1 MSSAG
6 GFRAGL
12 VAVVVAGAVA
22 AGAAATP
29 VIDVGG
35 HVLLPDTPGQTI
47 ELFVTGGDLVQGL
60 NLYVQVADGYPT
72 GGGVIDGPNIT
83 GVDVVTGTIFT
94 PSNTG
99 QDTDVALDQIWLVYT
114 TTDEEIEPFVSAEGR
129 LATVTLDTTGFP
141 SGTWELRLADTLNL
155 DSDFAGVAAD
165 IRNGTIEI
173 QEPPAV
179 IVVGDHELLGNDPDQ
194 SIQVFVS
201 GAAAVNAL
209 DLFAE
214 IVPAEPGATGVAPTI
229 ASVDVLTETIFAG
242 NNTGAV
248 TVPDGPRFSASTA
261 AADGKVVADGLL
273 ATITIDASGIAPG
286 TDWRLLLTDTSI
298 GDTDL
303 AGAAMDITNGTL
315 AVVPG
320 PRTLAGDADLDGV
333 VGRSDFLALR
343 GGFGEAGATW
353 TGGDFNLDGVTDYL
367 DYILVK
373 TNVSDALPAAAL
385 APEPGAIVLLA
396 LGGLAGL
403 IRRRR

>member
-6 GFRAGL
+6 GLKARWL
-12 VAVVVAGAVA
+12 AVVVVGAVA
-22 AGAAATP
+22 TGAAATP
-29 VIDVGG
+29 VIDVGR

-47 ELFVTGGDLVQGL
+47 ELFVTGGDPVQGL
-60 NLYVQVADGYPT
+60 NLFVQVADGYPT

-83 GVDVVTGTIFT
+83 GVDIVADTVFAA
-94 PSNTG
+94 SNTG

-114 TTDEEIEPFVSAEGR
+114 TTDEEVEPFVGAEGK

-141 SGTWELRLADTLNL
+141 SGTWDLLLAGTLNE

-165 IRNGTIEI
+165 ISNGTIEI
-173 QEPPAV
+173 QEPPAAV
-179 IVVGDHELLGNDPDQ
+179 IVGDHELSGNAPDQ

-201 GAAAVNAL
+201 GAAAVDAL

-214 IVPAEPGATGVAPTI
+214 IVPAEPGAAAAPTI
-229 ASVDVLTETIFAG
+229 ASVDILTETIFAD

-248 TVPDGPRFSASTA
+248 TAPDGPRFSASTTA
-261 AADGKVVADGLL
+261 AEGKVVADGLL

-286 TDWRLLLTDTSI
+286 TDWRLLLTGTSI

-320 PRTLAGDADLDGV
+320 PQTLPGDGDLDGV

-343 GGFGEAGATW
+343 GGFDQADATW
-353 TGGDFNLDGVTDYL
+353 TGGDFNLDGATDYL
-367 DYILVK
+367 DYLLVK
-373 TNVSDALPAAAL
+373 TNFSDALPAAAL
-385 APEPGAIVLLA
+385 APEPGTVGLLA

-403 IRRRR
+403 IRRRT